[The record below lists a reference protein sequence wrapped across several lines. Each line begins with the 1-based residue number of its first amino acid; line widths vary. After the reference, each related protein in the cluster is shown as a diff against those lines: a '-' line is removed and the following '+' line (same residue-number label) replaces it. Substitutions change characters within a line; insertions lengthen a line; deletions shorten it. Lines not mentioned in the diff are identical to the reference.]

1 MLPPKLGTTPQ
12 QRQKAEPENTRGDA
26 MTANLDRGSCNAVH
40 TACAARNNWIHP
52 KLFQIKICVTLQ
64 NNLQFSHELL
74 GRPAV
79 ILSSIAAVADP
90 GPVQSYNII
99 PSLTYVL
106 LEAYLGNQITFQS
119 SCTDLLVLFVL
130 Q

>member
-1 MLPPKLGTTPQ
+1 
-12 QRQKAEPENTRGDA
+12 
-26 MTANLDRGSCNAVH
+26 MTANLDRGSCNAVR

-74 GRPAV
+74 GRPAA

-90 GPVQSYNII
+90 GPVQCYNII
-99 PSLTYVL
+99 PSFTY
-106 LEAYLGNQITFQS
+106 
-119 SCTDLLVLFVL
+119 C
-130 Q
+130 